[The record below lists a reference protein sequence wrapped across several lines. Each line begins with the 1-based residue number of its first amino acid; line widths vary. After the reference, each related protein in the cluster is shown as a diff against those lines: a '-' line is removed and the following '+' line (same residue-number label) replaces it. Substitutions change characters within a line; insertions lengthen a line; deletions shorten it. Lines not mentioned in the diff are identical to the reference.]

1 MLSALRWEAETTE
14 IGRQPAPPEPARGVD
29 VGYRIG
35 IDVGGTFT
43 DLVYVDPTD
52 AIKVVKAPTT
62 PENQAEG
69 VLSALRTM
77 ALDERRDLR
86 ELLGETDLIVHG
98 TTVSTNTMLEFNGA
112 LTGLIA
118 TRGFRDDIEIRR
130 GYKERI
136 FDPRHPAPVPIAHR
150 RHRLTVNERIDREGG
165 VVTPLDEAEVVR
177 VVRKLREAGVESIG
191 VCLFFGFINPQHERQ
206 IGALIRRE
214 HPDAFV
220 SLSHAVL
227 PEIREFERVST
238 TLVNAYT
245 GPKLVRY
252 LESLERELGQA
263 GFRGDFFV
271 MLSNGGIMTADYAGT
286 HAVFNLLSGPAG
298 GVVACCQ
305 LVGELCEEPDMITLD
320 MGGTS
325 CDVSLIRSG
334 KPTISTDHW
343 VSRYRVAVPMLDIHT
358 IGAGGGSIAWVDSG
372 GALHVGPRSAGAA
385 PGPACYGRG
394 GVEPTLADA
403 HLALGF
409 LDPEAFLGGRMK
421 LDPAAAMAAIEAKV
435 ARPLNLDPI
444 RAASGIFR
452 IANNNM
458 CNAIR
463 VVSVHRGYDP
473 RDFVLVAFGGNGALH
488 AGIQA
493 QEMGIRKVIVPRIAT
508 AFSARGLLNSNLVIS
523 KIRTYRAHSDDY
535 DLDRMNLLL
544 RSMREET
551 ERDLPASNRRNPAFT
566 GDVIHS
572 YQMDMHYKGE
582 THEITVPI
590 PSDHGRIGAEH
601 LEGAVKAFHS
611 AHEALHTF
619 ANPADRVHFM
629 NLRLELSLPLRRPPT
644 PALASSDEDPSQAL
658 RTRRSV
664 LFDPEAGFTETPIYD
679 GSRARCGNVFG
690 GPCIIEEPAT
700 TVVVWP
706 NQLAR
711 LTEGDHYELELE

>member
-1 MLSALRWEAETTE
+1 
-14 IGRQPAPPEPARGVD
+14 
-29 VGYRIG
+29 
-35 IDVGGTFT
+35 
-43 DLVYVDPTD
+43 
-52 AIKVVKAPTT
+52 VVKTPTT

-69 VLSALRTM
+69 VVSALGTM
-77 ALDERRDLR
+77 ALDERKELR
-86 ELLGETDLIVHG
+86 ELLGETDLIIHG

-130 GYKERI
+130 GHKERI
-136 FDPRHPAPVPIAHR
+136 FDPRHPAPVPIARR
-150 RHRLTVNERIDREGG
+150 RHRLTVNERIDREGN
-165 VVTPLDEAEVVR
+165 VVVPLDEKQVVE
-177 VVRKLREAGVESIG
+177 VVRKLRDAGVESIG
-191 VCLFFGFINPQHERQ
+191 VCLFFGFLNPQHERQ
-206 IGALIRRE
+206 VGAIIRRE
-214 HPDAFV
+214 HPKAFV
-220 SLSHAVL
+220 SLSHEVL

-245 GPKLVRY
+245 GPRLMLY

-286 HAVFNLLSGPAG
+286 HAVFNLFSGPAG

-305 LVGELCEEPDMITLD
+305 LVGEQRGEPDMITLD

-325 CDVSLIRSG
+325 CDVSLIREG
-334 KPTISTDHW
+334 KPTVSTDHW

-358 IGAGGGSIAWVDSG
+358 IGAGGGSIAWLDSG

-385 PGPACYGRG
+385 PGPVCYGRG
-394 GVEPTLADA
+394 GVEPTLTDA
-403 HLALGF
+403 HLVLGF
-409 LDPEAFLGGRMK
+409 LDPQAFLGGRMK
-421 LDPAAAMAAIEAKV
+421 LDPAAAMTAIEDKV
-435 ARPLNLDPI
+435 ARPLRLDPI

-458 CNAIR
+458 CNGIR
-463 VVSVHRGYDP
+463 AVSVHRGYDP

-493 QEMGIRKVIVPRIAT
+493 REMGIRKVVVPRIAT

-523 KIRTYRAHSDDY
+523 KIRTFRAHSDDY
-535 DLDRMNLLL
+535 DLDRMNSLF

-566 GDVIHS
+566 GDVIHD

-582 THEITVPI
+582 THEITVAV
-590 PSDHGRIGAEH
+590 PSDHGRVEAEH
-601 LEGAVKAFHS
+601 VEEAIKAFHT

-619 ANPADRVHFM
+619 ANPGDRVHFM
-629 NLRLELSLPLRRPPT
+629 NLRLELVLPLRRPLT
-644 PALASSDEDPSQAL
+644 PALSSSGRDPSHAL

-664 LFDPEAGFTETPIYD
+664 LFDPEAGFIETPIYD
-679 GSRARCGNVFG
+679 GSRARCGNAFS

-700 TVVVWP
+700 TVAVWP
-706 NQLAR
+706 NQVAR
-711 LTEGDHYELELE
+711 LTQGDHYEIELQ

>member
-1 MLSALRWEAETTE
+1 M
-14 IGRQPAPPEPARGVD
+14 
-29 VGYRIG
+29 GYRIG

-43 DLVYVDPTD
+43 DLVYVDSTD

-69 VLSALRTM
+69 VLSALRIM
-77 ALDERRDLR
+77 ALGEGKELR

-130 GYKERI
+130 GHKERI
-136 FDPRHPAPVPIAHR
+136 FDPRHPAPVPIARR
-150 RHRLTVNERIDREGG
+150 RHRLTVNERVDREVG
-165 VVTPLDEAEVVR
+165 VVVPLDETEVVR
-177 VVRKLREAGVESIG
+177 VVRKLRQAGVESIG
-191 VCLFFGFINPQHERQ
+191 VCLFFGFLNPRHERQ
-206 IGALIRRE
+206 ICAIIRRE
-214 HPDAFV
+214 HPEAFV
-220 SLSHAVL
+220 SLSHEVL

-245 GPKLVRY
+245 GPRLVRY
-252 LESLERELGQA
+252 LESLESELGQG
-263 GFRGDFFV
+263 GFRGEFFV
-271 MLSNGGIMTADYAGT
+271 MLSNGGIMTAAYAGT

-298 GVVACCQ
+298 GVVACRQ
-305 LVGELCEEPDMITLD
+305 LVGELCGQPDMITLD

-325 CDVSLIRSG
+325 CDVSLIRG
-334 KPTISTDHW
+334 GRPTISTDHW

-394 GVEPTLADA
+394 GVEPTLTDA

-421 LDPAAAMAAIEAKV
+421 LDPAAAASVIEEKL
-435 ARPLNLDPI
+435 ARPLGLDPI
-444 RAASGIFR
+444 HAASGILR
-452 IANNNM
+452 IADHNM
-458 CNAIR
+458 SNGIR
-463 VVSVHRGYDP
+463 AVSVHRGYDP
-473 RDFVLVAFGGNGALH
+473 RDFALVAFGGNGALH
-488 AGIQA
+488 AGVQA
-493 QEMGIRKVIVPRIAT
+493 REMGIRKVVIPRIAT

-523 KIRTYRAHSDDY
+523 KIRTCRAHSDDY
-535 DLDRMNLLL
+535 DLDRMNLLF

-566 GDVIHS
+566 GDVIHH

-582 THEITVPI
+582 THEITVPVA
-590 PSDHGRIGAEH
+590 SDHGRVGAEH
-601 LEGAVKAFHS
+601 VEEAVSAFHA
-611 AHEALHTF
+611 AHEAHHTF
-619 ANPADRVHFM
+619 ANPDDRVHFM
-629 NLRLELSLPLRRPPT
+629 NLRLELVLPLRKPPT
-644 PALASSDEDPSQAL
+644 PGLASEGEDPSDAL
-658 RTRRSV
+658 RTRRGV
-664 LFDPEAGFTETPIYD
+664 VFDPEAGFTETPIYD
-679 GSRARCGNVFG
+679 GLRVRCGNLLR

-706 NQLAR
+706 NQVAR
-711 LTEGDHYELELE
+711 LTQADNYEIDLQ